1 MVQWS
6 KYQWSQGS
14 MVPGSKGPRYL
25 KVIFKY
31 ELDSKEGPSCILFNT
46 QLGKYKIRNSNIK
59 NYLFK
64 INNFNFP
71 LMTLISICNT
81 IHFALNGPQM
91 QCICYYP
98 VPYGYHHHT
107 TSQCCYCKVIILND
121 FDCLKVA

>member
-1 MVQWS
+1 MKMDKC
-6 KYQWSQGS
+6 KYSLQ
-14 MVPGSKGPRYL
+14 YTT
-25 KVIFKY
+25 Y
-31 ELDSKEGPSCILFNT
+31 NT
-46 QLGKYKIRNSNIK
+46 AQLGKYKIRNSNIK

-81 IHFALNGPQM
+81 IHFALNGPQL
-91 QCICYYP
+91 QCICYYQ